1 MSRPRGIGLRGLA
14 LGLLLLLA
22 GGALTLAALW
32 AWAGSGQSLQW
43 AWERVAPAHGL
54 QAQALQGT
62 LRDGLRAQRLRWVL
76 EDWEVEAEDVAI
88 EWRAQDLPALG
99 QRGLLRVPLARI
111 GTLRL
116 IPRQRAGEAAPGASS
131 PRQAPSRAPSARG
144 PRPAPTR
151 LTLPLNLQVDEAR
164 LGRFEVAGGWALSDV
179 LAHYAYDGREHRV
192 QLRQAR
198 MAHDTLGKLDLQ
210 GQARLGAQAPL
221 PTELRL
227 EGHWQRPA
235 SDAGTAAPQP
245 LGLDL
250 RAHGPLSLLDLHLL
264 LRSPPQ
270 AGGST
275 NAPPQAEV
283 RARVAP
289 WSQPRWRAIDGR
301 LSALDLADWWPKA
314 PRTRLSGRFLLAPP
328 PANTGQ
334 KGQEGIGSD
343 LPGSLRLDLENALP
357 GPWSEGRLP
366 LARIEGQADLDAN
379 LLRALRLQMVLPTG
393 DRWQMRLQSPVRWQR
408 VQDGPLILGPG
419 TLLLSTRQPPQSA
432 LLRPIR
438 LAWDGL
444 RWGPDEL
451 RTHARLSGLPLAWA
465 MRALDLLPAGW
476 RLRGDLEADVR
487 VAGTGD
493 RVRWEGELRAD
504 GLALRSVVDGIDLRD
519 GQLRARLAQRQ
530 LLIDEL
536 QLFGPDLPGAP
547 GSGGRLDASGEARW
561 PAEGG
566 ASLSLDA
573 TLARL
578 RASLRPDRLLT
589 LSGQA
594 HVEFAAREPAS
605 APASTPTA
613 HQPPFAAPPLQVEAD
628 LRVDQARIALPDHAT
643 PRLGPDV
650 RVSGSAMPAP
660 EKDLPLRLQARID
673 LGPDF
678 RVTGRGLEARARGR
692 LEAAGGASLDTLR
705 LTGQVDMAG
714 GHYRAFGQRLRL
726 DRGLLRFTGLPL
738 DPALDLLAIRPTP
751 PGEMQRVGVQVTG
764 RAQDPRVRLWSDPA
778 LPEAQALSW
787 LAVGRASA
795 SGGGETAL
803 LEDLAVS
810 MLTRR
815 AGLGGGTLAQ
825 RLGLDELG
833 VRRESAPGQGGG
845 ASGASGTS
853 GTLASAG
860 AGAAGSSAGTA
871 QLGTTLAVGKRLA
884 RDIYAVYER
893 GLSGALGTLVV
904 FYEINRRLQLR
915 VEAGDRTGVDLI
927 YTVRVD

>member
-1 MSRPRGIGLRGLA
+1 MKPGLRVWL

-22 GGALTLAALW
+22 GGALALAALW
-32 AWAGSGQSLQW
+32 TWAGTGQSLQW
-43 AWERVAPAHGL
+43 AWERVAPARGL
-54 QAQALQGT
+54 KAQALQGT
-62 LRDGLRAQRLRWVL
+62 LREGLRAQRLRWVL

-116 IPRQRAGEAAPGASS
+116 TPRQRAGAAAPGASS
-131 PRQAPSRAPSARG
+131 PQQAPSRPPSTRG
-144 PRPAPTR
+144 LRPAPTR

-179 LAHYAYDGREHRV
+179 LAHYTYDGREHRV

-198 MAHDTLGKLDLQ
+198 AAHDTLGLLDLQ

-227 EGHWQRPA
+227 EGRWQRPPG
-235 SDAGTAAPQP
+235 DAGAAAPQP
-245 LGLDL
+245 LGLGL
-250 RAHGPLSLLDLHLL
+250 RADGPLSLLDLHLL
-264 LRSPPQ
+264 LRSPAQ

-289 WSQPRWRAIDGR
+289 WSQPRWRALDGR
-301 LSALDLADWWPKA
+301 LAALDLADWWPKA
-314 PRTRLSGRFLLAPP
+314 PRTRLSGRFVLAPP
-328 PANTGQ
+328 PASTGQ
-334 KGQEGIGSD
+334 KGQEGSGSD

-366 LARIEGQADLDAN
+366 LARIEGQADLGADR
-379 LLRALRLQMVLPTG
+379 LRALRLQMALPSG

-408 VQDGPLILGPG
+408 VQDGPLVLGPG
-419 TLLLSTRQPPQSA
+419 TLLLSTRQPPPSA
-432 LLRPIR
+432 LPRPIQ

-451 RTHARLSGLPLAWA
+451 RTHARLSGLPLAWT

-476 RLRGDLEADVR
+476 RMRGELEAEVR

-493 RVRWEGELRAD
+493 QARWEGALRAD

-519 GQLRARLAQRQ
+519 GRLRARLAQRQ

-547 GSGGRLDASGEARW
+547 GSGGRLHASGQARW
-561 PAEGG
+561 HAEGG
-566 ASLSLDA
+566 ASLALDA

-594 HVEFAAREPAS
+594 HVEFAAREPEPAAASATSSSAAS
-605 APASTPTA
+605 APPARR
-613 HQPPFAAPPLQVEAD
+613 PPFAAPPLQVDAD
-628 LRVDQARIALPDHAT
+628 LRVDQARITLPDHAT

-650 RVSGSAMPAP
+650 VVSGGAMPAP

-678 RVTGRGLEARARGR
+678 RVAGRGLEARAQGR
-692 LEAAGGASLDTLR
+692 LEAAGGANLDTLR
-705 LTGQVDMAG
+705 LTGQIDMAG
-714 GHYRAFGQRLRL
+714 GHYQAFGQRLRL
-726 DRGLLRFTGLPL
+726 ERGLLRFTGLPL
-738 DPALDLLAIRPTP
+738 DPALDLLATRPTP
-751 PGEMQRVGVQVTG
+751 PGETQRVGVQVTG

-795 SGGGETAL
+795 TGGGETAL

-833 VRRESAPGQGGG
+833 VRREGAPGQDGG
-845 ASGASGTS
+845 A
-853 GTLASAG
+853 
-860 AGAAGSSAGTA
+860 
-871 QLGTTLAVGKRLA
+871 TLAVGKRLA
-884 RDIYAVYER
+884 RDLYAVYER
-893 GLSGALGTLVV
+893 GLSGVAGTLRV
-904 FYEINRRLQLR
+904 FYDINRRLQLR
-915 VEAGDRTGVDLI
+915 LEAGDHTGVDLV
-927 YTVRVD
+927 YTVRVE